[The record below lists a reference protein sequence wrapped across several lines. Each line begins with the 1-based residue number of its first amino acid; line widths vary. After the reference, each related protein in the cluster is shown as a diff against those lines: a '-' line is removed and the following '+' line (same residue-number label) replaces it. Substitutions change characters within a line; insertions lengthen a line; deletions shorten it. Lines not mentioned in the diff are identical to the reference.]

1 MRKYL
6 LHVLIISFVFLL
18 TPIVPA
24 ASDMGEIETYKQEV
38 EKNPDDAEAHYN
50 LGVAYYKSGKHKKAI
65 ESYKQA
71 IKINPDDAHVH
82 ANLGATYY
90 ELGMYKEMIESCK
103 RAIRINPDNADVH
116 ASLGYTYYETGKYKE
131 AFESYKQAIRINPD
145 DAEAH
150 FFLGVAYDESGKY
163 EEAIE
168 SYKQAI
174 RIDPD
179 GVKAHYNLGVAYD
192 KSGKYKETIESYKQ
206 ASRNKLIMISLGICL
221 LGCLITGGLFWKKF
235 SLAEKELS
243 NARQRLFNV
252 RSTYEKRAEEQ
263 NEIMWEV
270 MNNRKASDARIDKL
284 LEEISSES
292 VLSNSSYVEIDSIL
306 RVMHTIANKY
316 QEPLEEFKGVSDFI
330 HSELTTINVLPDR
343 KRDFFYWLFSKKVRK
358 RILDNYR
365 QKGRKEAFEEAVGKL
380 DTAYQKASITMA
392 SYAREIREQLFVL
405 KQINIIKSADRKE
418 ILGMLNKARNVL
430 GTNEKVLYLR
440 DEAIEKLP
448 IRLK

>member
-1 MRKYL
+1 M
-6 LHVLIISFVFLL
+6 
-18 TPIVPA
+18 
-24 ASDMGEIETYKQEV
+24 DKQA
-38 EKNPDDAEAHYN
+38 NWIDPDDAKAHYN
-50 LGVAYYKSGKHKKAI
+50 LGNAYF
-65 ESYKQA
+65 ES
-71 IKINPDDAHVH
+71 
-82 ANLGATYY
+82 
-90 ELGMYKEMIESCK
+90 
-103 RAIRINPDNADVH
+103 
-116 ASLGYTYYETGKYKE
+116 GKYKE
-131 AFESYKQAIRINPD
+131 AIESYKQAIRINPD
-145 DAEAH
+145 LAEAH
-150 FFLGVAYDESGKY
+150 YNLGVAYSKSGMNK
-163 EEAIE
+163 EAIE

-174 RIDPD
+174 RINPD
-179 GVKAHYNLGVAYD
+179 YAEAHVNLGVAYSKSGMNKEAIESYKQAIRINPDYAEAHVNLGVAYD
-192 KSGKYKETIESYKQ
+192 KSGMNKEATESYKQAIWIDPDLAEAHGNLGGGYDKAGTNKEAIESYKQ

-343 KRDFFYWLFSKKVRK
+343 KRDYFYWLFSKKVRK
-358 RILDNYR
+358 RILDNYK
-365 QKGRKEAFEEAVGKL
+365 QKGRKEAFEEAVVKL

>member
-1 MRKYL
+1 M
-6 LHVLIISFVFLL
+6 
-18 TPIVPA
+18 
-24 ASDMGEIETYKQEV
+24 DKQA
-38 EKNPDDAEAHYN
+38 NWIDPDDAKAHYN
-50 LGVAYYKSGKHKKAI
+50 LGNAYF
-65 ESYKQA
+65 ES
-71 IKINPDDAHVH
+71 
-82 ANLGATYY
+82 
-90 ELGMYKEMIESCK
+90 
-103 RAIRINPDNADVH
+103 
-116 ASLGYTYYETGKYKE
+116 GKYKE
-131 AFESYKQAIRINPD
+131 AIESYKQAIRINPD
-145 DAEAH
+145 LAEAH
-150 FFLGVAYDESGKY
+150 VNLGVAYSKSGMNK
-163 EEAIE
+163 EAIE

-179 GVKAHYNLGVAYD
+179 GVKGHYSLGVVYADSGMDLAEVHYKLGVAYGKSGMNKEAIESYKQAIRINPDYAEAHVNLGVAYD

-343 KRDFFYWLFSKKVRK
+343 KRDYFYWLFSKKVRK

-365 QKGRKEAFEEAVGKL
+365 QKGRKEAFEEAVVKL